1 MYHNNA
7 EKLERGRCIKM
18 RLDGKVALI
27 TGAAGGQGK
36 EEAFLFAK
44 EGAIVVIT
52 DIQKELLEKTGEE
65 LMRLSPKSPFFHHDV
80 SSEEQW
86 QHIVAQVV
94 EKYGRIDVFGEQCG
108 DFS

>member
-65 LMRLSPKSPFFHHDV
+65 LMKVV
-80 SSEEQW
+80 SENS
-86 QHIVAQVV
+86 
-94 EKYGRIDVFGEQCG
+94 VFPP
-108 DFS
+108 